1 VWEKTFDAFER
12 ERESLERQYKTQK
25 KKKEGE
31 EMCVYFFVLL
41 CVDDTNNGK
50 EVCKKK
56 RRDATPF
63 LTHTHAKE

>member
-1 VWEKTFDAFER
+1 MWEKTFDAFER

-25 KKKEGE
+25 KRGRRDVCLFF
-31 EMCVYFFVLL
+31 CVVV

-63 LTHTHAKE
+63 LPHTYAKE

>member
-1 VWEKTFDAFER
+1 MWEKTFDAFER

-25 KKKEGE
+25 KRGRRDVCLFF
-31 EMCVYFFVLL
+31 CVVV